1 MTSRNYLLLT
11 PGPLTTTRTVKEA
24 MLFDS
29 CTWDDDYNL
38 GVVQT
43 IRQQLVQ
50 LATPA
55 DGYTAVLL
63 QGSGSYAVEAVLGS
77 VIGEQGKVLIV
88 SNGAYGARMIEMA
101 QLMGIACHPYDC
113 GEVSRPDA
121 AAIEQILQND
131 PAITHI
137 AMVHSETTTGMLNPI
152 EEVAELA
159 DFSISPEQWGNF
171 LCTLFDEWVKEDVG
185 KYYVQIFDSTLA
197 NWMGEQPGIC
207 TMAKTCGHAGVME
220 FNGDVYACDHFV
232 FPEYKLGNIYQK
244 TLVEMMYSERQQAFG
259 QMKQKSLPTQCREC
273 EWLFACNGEC
283 PKNRF
288 AHTADGEPG
297 LNYLCAGY
305 RKFFKH
311 VAPYMDFM
319 KQELMNQRPPANIM
333 DAIREGRFN

>member
-1 MTSRNYLLLT
+1 M
-11 PGPLTTTRTVKEA
+11 
-24 MLFDS
+24 FDS

-159 DFSISPEQWGNF
+159 KRYDKRYIVDAMSSFG
-171 LCTLFDEWVKEDVG
+171 
-185 KYYVQIFDSTLA
+185 
-197 NWMGEQPGIC
+197 GIPLDI
-207 TMAKTCGHAGVME
+207 AAL
-220 FNGDVYACDHFV
+220 NIDYPD
-232 FPEYKLGNIYQK
+232 KL
-244 TLVEMMYSERQQAFG
+244 RQQMHSG
-259 QMKQKSLPTQCREC
+259 RTGLCLRD
-273 EWLFACNGEC
+273 C
-283 PKNRF
+283 PRS
-288 AHTADGEPG
+288 G
-297 LNYLCAGY
+297 AG
-305 RKFFKH
+305 R
-311 VAPYMDFM
+311 
-319 KQELMNQRPPANIM
+319 LQRPFAL
-333 DAIREGRFN
+333 AITGSVRPVALHGR

>member
-11 PGPLTTTRTVKEA
+11 PGPLTTSRTVKEA

-159 DFSISPEQWGNF
+159 KRYDKRYIVDAMSSFGGIPLDIAALNIDYLIS
-171 LCTLFDEWVKEDVG
+171 
-185 KYYVQIFDSTLA
+185 SA
-197 NWMGEQPGIC
+197 NKCIQ
-207 TMAKTCGHAGVME
+207 GV
-220 FNGDVYACDHFV
+220 
-232 FPEYKLGNIYQK
+232 P
-244 TLVEMMYSERQQAFG
+244 
-259 QMKQKSLPTQCREC
+259 
-273 EWLFACNGEC
+273 
-283 PKNRF
+283 
-288 AHTADGEPG
+288 
-297 LNYLCAGY
+297 
-305 RKFFKH
+305 
-311 VAPYMDFM
+311 
-319 KQELMNQRPPANIM
+319 
-333 DAIREGRFN
+333 

>member
-11 PGPLTTTRTVKEA
+11 PGPLTTSRTVKEA

-113 GEVSRPDA
+113 GEVSRP
-121 AAIEQILQND
+121 
-131 PAITHI
+131 
-137 AMVHSETTTGMLNPI
+137 
-152 EEVAELA
+152 
-159 DFSISPEQWGNF
+159 
-171 LCTLFDEWVKEDVG
+171 
-185 KYYVQIFDSTLA
+185 
-197 NWMGEQPGIC
+197 
-207 TMAKTCGHAGVME
+207 
-220 FNGDVYACDHFV
+220 
-232 FPEYKLGNIYQK
+232 
-244 TLVEMMYSERQQAFG
+244 
-259 QMKQKSLPTQCREC
+259 
-273 EWLFACNGEC
+273 
-283 PKNRF
+283 
-288 AHTADGEPG
+288 
-297 LNYLCAGY
+297 
-305 RKFFKH
+305 
-311 VAPYMDFM
+311 
-319 KQELMNQRPPANIM
+319 
-333 DAIREGRFN
+333 

>member
-11 PGPLTTTRTVKEA
+11 PGPLTTSRTVKEA

-50 LATPA
+50 LATPT

-113 GEVSRPDA
+113 GEGSRPDA

-137 AMVHSETTTGMLNPI
+137 AMV
-152 EEVAELA
+152 
-159 DFSISPEQWGNF
+159 
-171 LCTLFDEWVKEDVG
+171 
-185 KYYVQIFDSTLA
+185 
-197 NWMGEQPGIC
+197 
-207 TMAKTCGHAGVME
+207 
-220 FNGDVYACDHFV
+220 
-232 FPEYKLGNIYQK
+232 
-244 TLVEMMYSERQQAFG
+244 
-259 QMKQKSLPTQCREC
+259 
-273 EWLFACNGEC
+273 
-283 PKNRF
+283 
-288 AHTADGEPG
+288 
-297 LNYLCAGY
+297 
-305 RKFFKH
+305 
-311 VAPYMDFM
+311 
-319 KQELMNQRPPANIM
+319 
-333 DAIREGRFN
+333 

>member
-1 MTSRNYLLLT
+1 MVRQMTSRNYLLLT

-159 DFSISPEQWGNF
+159 KRYDKRYIVDAMSSFGGIPLNIAALNIDYLISSANKCIQGVPGFAFVIAREAELAACKGRSRSLSLDLYAHGAAWRTTTVSGASPRRRIPCWPSPGAERAGAGGRRQRSPSALPQQSAPSGGRDARAR
-171 LCTLFDEWVKEDVG
+171 LPGRCSTIACT
-185 KYYVQIFDSTLA
+185 
-197 NWMGEQPGIC
+197 
-207 TMAKTCGHAGVME
+207 
-220 FNGDVYACDHFV
+220 
-232 FPEYKLGNIYQK
+232 
-244 TLVEMMYSERQQAFG
+244 RR
-259 QMKQKSLPTQCREC
+259 SLPPFIHRMRRSIAFTPSTRS
-273 EWLFACNGEC
+273 
-283 PKNRF
+283 
-288 AHTADGEPG
+288 
-297 LNYLCAGY
+297 
-305 RKFFKH
+305 
-311 VAPYMDFM
+311 
-319 KQELMNQRPPANIM
+319 
-333 DAIREGRFN
+333 

>member
-1 MTSRNYLLLT
+1 MITIIWYRPNGETNDFTKLPAAD
-11 PGPLTTTRTVKEA
+11 PGPLTTSRTVKEA

-159 DFSISPEQWGNF
+159 KRYDKRYIVDAMSSFGGIPLDIAALNIDYLISSANKCIQGVPGF
-171 LCTLFDEWVKEDVG
+171 AFVIAVKRSWPPAKAVR
-185 KYYVQIFDSTLA
+185 A
-197 NWMGEQPGIC
+197 RCRWIC
-207 TMAKTCGHAGVME
+207 TPSGAAWRT
-220 FNGDVYACDHFV
+220 
-232 FPEYKLGNIYQK
+232 
-244 TLVEMMYSERQQAFG
+244 T
-259 QMKQKSLPTQCREC
+259 
-273 EWLFACNGEC
+273 
-283 PKNRF
+283 
-288 AHTADGEPG
+288 TASGASPRRRIP
-297 LNYLCAGY
+297 CWPSP
-305 RKFFKH
+305 R
-311 VAPYMDFM
+311 
-319 KQELMNQRPPANIM
+319 R
-333 DAIREGRFN
+333 